1 MGDLPCP
8 PYPNQRLEA
17 RILSKNKLP
26 KICLVASATK
36 HFSEKTLKC
45 ITKVKQSVQTSGAA
59 GDVVVFLATTA
70 ALEIVRR
77 LSKCRCPFIWR
88 GLQALQVLCY
98 PPFKWIQKWAPLKA
112 LVKQLQMLNSWIRN
126 VDFFPVWLKLSRPM
140 LLLSIATVFSDQSS
154 STEETT
160 PNDYHD
166 SRAYPQASSHDEVL
180 DDDYPERW
188 LLELHRELREEGIS
202 VPERLNDDELRQ
214 FYAAANGDFSRLLSS
229 VKKTIKWRQSYTIL
243 SPEELEA
250 CSQFIFWHGHD
261 ANQRPCLIIRLGL
274 ACSNL
279 KSRDRLLVVKAVV
292 SQIEHGILSLV
303 DVRHP
308 QITVLMDC
316 EGLSPL
322 GFPIHTMRSCAM
334 LLQDHY
340 PNRLSSLIVVRLPQV
355 AQIIMQAFFKVLKP
369 ATRQK
374 VRIIG
379 RNHLEFLSKNLDSIP
394 SFLGG
399 SCVCSKCSDGSNVE
413 GKSDEVTLAEPTP
426 DRVDR
431 SDEVSRTEPTPD
443 HVNKSDEVTWTEP
456 TPDHVNESPKLDH
469 NNVSNTNGNREELMK
484 TLIIGILLVCILIA
498 VIVAMHYPERL
509 PLLHS
514 LRQ

>member
-8 PYPNQRLEA
+8 PYPNKRLEA

-77 LSKCRCPFIWR
+77 LSKGRCPFIWR

-112 LVKQLQMLNSWIRN
+112 LVKQLQ
-126 VDFFPVWLKLSRPM
+126 KLSRPM
-140 LLLSIATVFSDQSS
+140 LLLSIATLFSDRSS
-154 STEETT
+154 STEEAT

-214 FYAAANGDFSRLLSS
+214 FYAAANGDFSKLLSS

-394 SFLGG
+394 PFLGG
-399 SCVCSKCSDGSNVE
+399 SCSCSKCSDGSNVE
-413 GKSDEVTLAEPTP
+413 GISDEVTLAEPTP

-431 SDEVSRTEPTPD
+431 SDEVSQTEPTPD

-456 TPDHVNESPKLDH
+456 APDHVNKSPELDH
-469 NNVSNTNGNREELMK
+469 NNGSNTNGNREELIK
-484 TLIIGILLVCILIA
+484 TLIIGILMVCILIA

-514 LRQ
+514 LR